1 MVFYRFAGPGSEHK
15 TRRAECI
22 REYYKEKD
30 KMHVVYR
37 DQLAGDR
44 NEITVTGRIRRIL
57 QDF

>member
-1 MVFYRFAGPGSEHK
+1 MAFNVFPGPGSEHK
-15 TRRAECI
+15 TRRAECV
-22 REYYKEKD
+22 REHYKEKD
-30 KMHVVYR
+30 KVHVVYR